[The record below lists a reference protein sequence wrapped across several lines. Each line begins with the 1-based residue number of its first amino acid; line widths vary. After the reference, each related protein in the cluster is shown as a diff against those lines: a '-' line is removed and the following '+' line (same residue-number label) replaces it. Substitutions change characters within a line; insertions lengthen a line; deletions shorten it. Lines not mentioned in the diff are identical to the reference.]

1 MAIVDALHRSVWQ
14 GLPYRWRRAALLNV
28 AAIVAPRPSA
38 GARAAAPIVV
48 AGVLRTSS
56 GLGQSARLCHDA
68 LKDTG
73 ATVYGVDLAATFR
86 QPLDYREFEFADGRR
101 LEGAGTV
108 ILHVNAP
115 FVPLAMLRLGRRF
128 VRNKRIIAYWAWEL
142 PRVPVEWRHG
152 VSFVHDIW
160 VPSDFTAKA
169 VRSLAP
175 DHGLAVIPHPSAIG
189 CHPRTAAPRDD
200 NRPFTVLT
208 IFNMASGF
216 ARKNPCAAIRAFRQA
231 FGDDRSVRLLVKYAN
246 EDAFREGVASLRIES
261 AAAENIVL
269 IGGTL
274 RPPELAALY
283 DQADVL
289 LSLHR
294 SEGFGLTLAEAMLR
308 QIPVIATNWSGN
320 TDFLTSETGI
330 PIGYRLVP
338 AQDPQQTYN
347 HPDMVWGGSRCA

>member
-1 MAIVDALHRSVWQ
+1 
-14 GLPYRWRRAALLNV
+14 
-28 AAIVAPRPSA
+28 
-38 GARAAAPIVV
+38 
-48 AGVLRTSS
+48 
-56 GLGQSARLCHDA
+56 
-68 LKDTG
+68 
-73 ATVYGVDLAATFR
+73 
-86 QPLDYREFEFADGRR
+86 
-101 LEGAGTV
+101 
-108 ILHVNAP
+108 
-115 FVPLAMLRLGRRF
+115 
-128 VRNKRIIAYWAWEL
+128 
-142 PRVPVEWRHG
+142 
-152 VSFVHDIW
+152 
-160 VPSDFTAKA
+160 
-169 VRSLAP
+169 
-175 DHGLAVIPHPSAIG
+175 
-189 CHPRTAAPRDD
+189 
-200 NRPFTVLT
+200 
-208 IFNMASGF
+208 MASGF

-347 HPDMVWGGSRCA
+347 HPDMVWADPDVHEAAIALRRLRSDPMVRKQLAANAYAVATRLFNSDAYAEKVQAVYRSLLGCLGQRGARKSPAARTADSRPCVIRRIRSAHASAFDPWAIDESDATPLA